1 MTVIIC
7 VAFGGVAEVVS
18 KYLYV
23 WKKPLNKIGSQE
35 QKSKLANRV
44 IDDDTDEE
52 LEEKYANIEVN
63 FDESESEEEEYI
75 RKPVDDVSDHNLENQ
90 TINVT
95 EEEIAGEQSVEYND
109 GFDNSTNEIQ
119 TDYFDES
126 DFYDDSVLLGETV
139 YAGDVPVSRGKSFI
153 HDDYVVPN
161 ETKDIGK

>member
-1 MTVIIC
+1 M
-7 VAFGGVAEVVS
+7 VS

-35 QKSKLANRV
+35 QKSKLSSRV

-75 RKPVDDVSDHNLENQ
+75 RKPVDDGSDHNLENQ

-109 GFDNSTNEIQ
+109 GFDKSTNEIH

-126 DFYDDSVLLGETV
+126 DFYEDSMLLGETV
-139 YAGDVPVSRGKSFI
+139 YAGDIPVSRGKSFI
-153 HDDYVVPN
+153 QDDYVVPN
-161 ETKDIGK
+161 ETKDIGNTLLSCLVSS